1 MTTTL
6 PHEKWVFVF
15 GSNLAGRHGKGAART
30 ASRYYGATTN
40 QGIGASGM
48 SYAIPTKS
56 EQLNT
61 LPLDVV
67 AHYAQQFIHYA
78 QSRPDLIFQLTRI
91 GCGLAGYRDDEIAPL
106 FYDAPANVLLPR
118 KWLSLR
124 ESDNTFRVIIAGS
137 RAITDYNYVKQ
148 QSLLALSKKQQTHTI
163 EIVSGG
169 ARGVDTLGEQLATE
183 IGAQLTRFPAAWN
196 TFGKPAGFLRNE
208 VMAWYSDALISFW
221 DGKSPGTKAMIELAN
236 REELQVRTY

>member
-1 MTTTL
+1 MVTIN
-6 PHEKWVFVF
+6 HDRWVFVF
-15 GSNLAGRHGKGAART
+15 GSNLAGRHGKGAALT
-30 ASRYYGATTN
+30 AARFYGATPN
-40 QGIGASGM
+40 QDIGFSGM
-48 SYAIPTKS
+48 SYAIPTKDK
-56 EQLNT
+56 QLKT
-61 LPLDVV
+61 LPITLVREF
-67 AHYAQQFIHYA
+67 AQDFINFA
-78 QSRPDLIFQLTRI
+78 QSRPDLTFQLTRI
-91 GCGLAGYRDDEIAPL
+91 GCGLAGFSDSEIASL
-106 FYDAPANVLLPR
+106 FFDAPSNVLLPR
-118 KWLSLR
+118 KWQSLR
-124 ESDNTFRVIIAGS
+124 EPDNTFRVIVAGS

-169 ARGVDTLGEQLATE
+169 ARGVDTLGERFAAE